1 MKMNGKVTSPSRRE
15 GREFNERGGSAAN
28 QVVSRQMVDAR
39 TDVRAHVTLSSPE
52 ARLSRR
58 ESEVAFHS
66 AKVASS
72 DTRSRP
78 VRESEERLR
87 LTQFILK
94 RGLNV
99 LLFALMFCAPALAE
113 INVYPK
119 SISLS
124 HQRDFQ
130 RIIVQHSDELGVTTD
145 ITAEAKISA
154 PESIKTDGTKIYPAF
169 DGEAELTIQVR
180 GEELTIPTAVR
191 NAELDPPISFQR
203 EVIPALTKTG
213 CNSGRC
219 HGSARGKDGF
229 QLSLFGYDAPGDHER
244 LTKQI
249 SGRRVNLAL
258 PDESLLLKKSIGA
271 VTHTGGKR
279 FDKESDYYATI
290 RRWIKE
296 GVTFDELPNADPVS
310 LELFPPKA
318 VLQGP
323 KQNQQFLVIAHYDDG
338 STRDVT
344 DLSVFLSNN
353 DNSVAISDSG
363 VATSGARGEA
373 FVMARFATITER
385 SQVIVLPQDAPAV
398 DVASY
403 PTNNDIDDLVNE
415 KLAALRIQ
423 PSKTCTDEEFVH
435 RLYIDL
441 VGLMP
446 TSEEYRSF
454 IADDDK
460 DKRSKLIDELLDRD
474 EFVDLWTMKWG
485 EMLKIRTANQVS
497 YKALLGFHSWL
508 RERIANNTRW
518 NEIARDVLSASGGT
532 FENPPANYYQI
543 EANPQLIAENV
554 AQVFM
559 GMRIQ
564 CAKCHNH
571 PFDRWTMDDYYGFA
585 DFFGQ
590 IGYKQSRDPR
600 EFVVYN
606 KAQGEIAHF
615 VSSRSVDPKYL
626 GGSKPKLDGRDRR
639 ALLGEW
645 IASDENPYFARHMAN
660 IVWAHHFGRGI
671 IEPVDDVRISNPP
684 SNPELLDELGKRFSG
699 YEYDIKRL
707 IRDICNS
714 LAYQRST
721 ESNPSNRGD
730 VANYAKAKVRRI
742 RAEVLLDSISQ
753 ITNTQDRFP
762 RLPIGARSVQIADGA
777 VSNYFLSTF
786 GRAPR
791 ETVCSCEVEMEPT
804 LSQAFHLLNGDTTND
819 KIRRGQLIA
828 KWIEKGWT
836 PEQVVDEL
844 YVACF
849 SRAATDAE
857 KTHLL
862 STMKEDGNTKEDLQD
877 IFWALLNSKEF
888 VFNH

>member
-1 MKMNGKVTSPSRRE
+1 MNCADSTTV
-15 GREFNERGGSAAN
+15 GRNAN
-28 QVVSRQMVDAR
+28 GCVVATNQ
-39 TDVRAHVTLSSPE
+39 
-52 ARLSRR
+52 
-58 ESEVAFHS
+58 
-66 AKVASS
+66 
-72 DTRSRP
+72 
-78 VRESEERLR
+78 R
-87 LTQFILK
+87 LTLCRQLVAAFAILVATA
-94 RGLNV
+94 N
-99 LLFALMFCAPALAE
+99 PALAE

-119 SISLS
+119 AISLNN
-124 HQRDFQ
+124 QRDFQ
-130 RIIVQHSDELGVTTD
+130 RIIVQHTDQLGVTTD
-145 ITAEAKISA
+145 ITSEARIS
-154 PESIKTDGTKIYPAF
+154 TPANL
-169 DGEAELTIQVR
+169 GANNTTIQPIADGDANVTVLVR
-180 GEELTIPTAVR
+180 GEEITIPTTVR
-191 NAELDPPISFQR
+191 NANVDPPVSFQR
-203 EVIPALTKTG
+203 EVISALTKTG

-229 QLSLFGYDAPGDHER
+229 QLSLFGYDARGDHER
-244 LTKQI
+244 LTNQM

-258 PDESLLLKKSIGA
+258 PDESLLLKKSVGA

-279 FDKESDYYATI
+279 FDKSSDYYSTI

-296 GVTFDELPNADPVS
+296 GVGFDDLPNADPVA

-318 VLQGP
+318 VLQG
-323 KQNQQFLVIAHYDDG
+323 QDQRQQFLVVAHYDDG
-338 STRDVT
+338 TTRDVT

-353 DNSVAISDSG
+353 DNSVAISESG
-363 VATSGARGEA
+363 VATAGARGEA

-385 SQVIVLPQDAPAV
+385 SQVIVLSEDAPAV

-403 PTNNDIDDLVNE
+403 PKNNDIDDLVNA

-423 PSKTCTDEEFVH
+423 PSGTCTDEEFVR

-441 VGLMP
+441 VGLVP
-446 TSEEYRSF
+446 TPDEYRAF

-460 DKRSKLIDELLDRD
+460 DKRAKLIDELLDRD

-518 NEIARDVLSASGGT
+518 NEIALDVLSASGGT

-571 PFDRWTMDDYYGFA
+571 PFDRWTIDDYYGFA

-606 KAQGEIAHF
+606 KAQGEISHF
-615 VSSRSVDPKYL
+615 VSSRIVDPKYL
-626 GGSKPKLDGRDRR
+626 GGSKPELDGRDRR
-639 ALLGEW
+639 VLLGEW
-645 IASDENPYFARHMAN
+645 MASGENPYFARHMAN
-660 IVWAHHFGRGI
+660 VVWAHHFGRGI

-684 SNPELLDELGKRFSG
+684 SNPELLEELGSRFAG

-721 ESNPSNRGD
+721 KSNPSNRGD

-753 ITNTQDRFP
+753 ITNTHDRFP

-791 ETVCSCEVEMEPT
+791 ETVCSCEVAMEPT

-819 KIRRGQLIA
+819 KIQQGQLIT
-828 KWIEKGWT
+828 KWLEKGWS
-836 PEQVVDEL
+836 PEQMIDNL
-844 YVACF
+844 YIACF
-849 SRAATDAE
+849 SREATSAE

-862 STMKEDGNTKEDLQD
+862 SSMKEDGNTEEDLQD